1 MADVVSPPMESAP
14 VGPITKTAVTVT
26 AGGAAMAV
34 VDLISSAV
42 AAYGGELTPT
52 THDALLLLIM
62 GVFGWVIHSQVLR
75 EDRAAFHQ
83 WVLTRFGYHPGG
95 IVPVAAPP
103 PPQPP
108 GGTVAPILPR
118 QWPQRPQPS
127 PMGDVRP

>member
-1 MADVVSPPMESAP
+1 MADAVSLPMESAP

-42 AAYGGELTPT
+42 ASYGGELTPT

-62 GVFGWVIHSQVLR
+62 GVFGWVLHSQALR

-83 WVLTRFGYHPGG
+83 WVLSRFGYHPTASN
-95 IVPVAAPP
+95 PA

-108 GGTVAPILPR
+108 GGVSPMV
-118 QWPQRPQPS
+118 PQRSAAELLQA
-127 PMGDVRP
+127 GRR

>member
-1 MADVVSPPMESAP
+1 MADSPPVESAP

-42 AAYGGELTPT
+42 ASYGGELTPT

-62 GVFGWVIHSQVLR
+62 GVFGWVLHSQALR

-83 WVLTRFGYHPGG
+83 WVLARFGYRPGG

-103 PPQPP
+103 PPGPVLAVARGRAPMPPAQPP
-108 GGTVAPILPR
+108 R
-118 QWPQRPQPS
+118 SS